1 MSDRLLWAPSVN
13 GLCLWH
19 EADKDGEEGYRCVAP
34 MDEAL
39 AGQYAEILNE
49 LGEIDTMLASW
60 RIAGGWFTP
69 TKECLEDGM
78 LRRIGHYPLEP
89 RPGDVVTNGKSISDF
104 KHRAVDILPNNT
116 VSEDDRAKMERL
128 KPNAAADSLRKQLDD
143 LDKLC
148 QEYDQ
153 IRSTGRK
160 PLDPNYPPSL
170 PSGHQNLLQ
179 SLWLMSNQIA
189 CAKAHIGALL
199 NVKPFLAGDL
209 TLADRDLLTIPDS
222 EDEDPEGQEEGIGYL
237 PCKATMTVALPSGAQ
252 SEPFDCNDQ
261 EKMAQAVALI
271 AEELF
276 GDGQNAGQPEEK
288 PGINYFIPMS
298 GKALGVILK
307 AAAAKP
313 GKGEPS
319 RPIHSVGI
327 GERSICAT
335 DQYKIIIVGDP
346 EQEYRATVRTE
357 ALVEASAS
365 DLRGEF
371 VHWDAIELMKPDKE
385 GEPPPPFPDVGK
397 VVLGIEQMV
406 DVGRFSPLLLKQV
419 ASVAEA
425 LGAVE
430 VRLFRSRDE
439 RSMLAF
445 QGSYMPMDQLDLFA
459 DVALE
464 IPFKGLLCG
473 RAARDSEGDSND

>member
-49 LGEIDTMLASW
+49 LGEIDTVLASW

-69 TKECLEDGM
+69 TRECLEDGM
-78 LRRIGHYPLEP
+78 LRHIGHYPLEP

-104 KHRAVDILPNNT
+104 KHRAAEILPNNT

-128 KPNAAADSLRKQLDD
+128 KPNAAADSLRKMLDS
-143 LDKLC
+143 LAKLC
-148 QEYDQ
+148 REYDEA
-153 IRSTGRK
+153 RSSGRK
-160 PLDPNYPPSL
+160 PIDPNYPPSP
-170 PSGHQNLLQ
+170 PSGHQNLLM
-179 SLWLMSNQIA
+179 SLWMRSNQIA
-189 CAKAHIGALL
+189 YAKAHIGALL
-199 NVKPFLAGDL
+199 NIKPFLAGDL
-209 TLADRDLLTIPDS
+209 NLADRDLLTIPDT
-222 EDEDPEGQEEGIGYL
+222 EEWAEEGTATEDL
-237 PCKATMTVALPSGAQ
+237 PCKSTMTVALPSGAQ

-261 EKMAQAVALI
+261 EKMAAAVAMI
-271 AEELF
+271 AEEMF
-276 GDGQNAGQPEEK
+276 GSRQDEGNQEEEK

-425 LGAVE
+425 LGAAE

-473 RAARDSEGDSND
+473 RAARESEGDADD